1 MDVFEAISGRR
12 SIRKFKK
19 RDVER
24 ELILKIV
31 EAGIWAPSAGN
42 IQSWEVVVVRDGT
55 TKEKLAAAAYMRDF
69 IAKAPVVLILCANK
83 QRSATIYEER
93 GSELYCIQD
102 AACAAQNML
111 LAAYALGLGTCW
123 VGSFDEEL
131 VRKTLDVPEHI
142 RPVALIP
149 LGYPDEKPYPPLRRE
164 IDDLMNCETFNDM

>member
-19 RDVER
+19 KDVER
-24 ELILKIV
+24 DLILKIV

-69 IAKAPVVLILCANK
+69 IAKAPVVMVLCADK
-83 QRSATIYEER
+83 QRSSTIYEER

-102 AACAAQNML
+102 AAWCFR
-111 LAAYALGLGTCW
+111 
-123 VGSFDEEL
+123 V
-131 VRKTLDVPEHI
+131 HI
-142 RPVALIP
+142 VLTYR
-149 LGYPDEKPYPPLRRE
+149 
-164 IDDLMNCETFNDM
+164 

>member
-42 IQSWEVVVVRDGT
+42 IQSWEVVVVRDEK

-69 IAKAPVVLILCANK
+69 IAKAPVVLVLCADK
-83 QRSATIYEER
+83 QRSAIIYEER
-93 GSELYCIQD
+93 GSDLYCIQD

-111 LAAYALGLGTCW
+111 LTAYALGLGTCW
-123 VGSFDEEL
+123 VGAFDEEL

-164 IDDLMNCETFNDM
+164 IDDLMNCETFKNL